1 MIVALLCRLDEA
13 PNLYLDEMAWY
24 IYDSFGVVVS
34 PRTIATELRVAGWS
48 RKLARRVA
56 LERSQEDR
64 NQYWANISQFTVEQ
78 LVFVDESGADSK
90 TGIRKSAWAPVGT
103 TPILH
108 TPYNPGEQRL
118 NILPAYTVDGVLVS
132 SIYSGSTNAEGYDYW
147 IEHYLLPC
155 CNPYPAPRSVVVMD
169 NASFHHSGRIKSLF
183 AERGVVLVYLPAYSP
198 DLNPIEEF
206 FGELKEYIRR
216 HFGLWRSEPEL
227 WGNEFKDFLQWCVDT
242 VGRRSNNAR
251 AHFGHSGYI

>member
-1 MIVALLCRLDEA
+1 M
-13 PNLYLDEMAWY
+13 
-24 IYDSFGVVVS
+24 
-34 PRTIATELRVAGWS
+34 
-48 RKLARRVA
+48 
-56 LERSQEDR
+56 
-64 NQYWANISQFTVEQ
+64 
-78 LVFVDESGADSK
+78 
-90 TGIRKSAWAPVGT
+90 RKSAWAPVGT

-108 TPYNPGEQRL
+108 TPYNPSEQRL

-198 DLNPIEEF
+198 HLNPIEEF